1 MTGKAKTHMI
11 LSRTF
16 GLPME
21 FTEDGTPVLKAIPR
35 ADWVYGWRVYCVFCQ
50 CWHVHG
56 MIKGTSKSHR
66 VAHCYNDEQ
75 FSFRTDSPYSEKG
88 YYLKKVSK
96 SELREL
102 IEFLWSFPRM
112 LKIFNK
118 KEEEEMWATV
128 NTK

>member
-1 MTGKAKTHMI
+1 
-11 LSRTF
+11 
-16 GLPME
+16 
-21 FTEDGTPVLKAIPR
+21 
-35 ADWVYGWRVYCVFCQ
+35 
-50 CWHVHG
+50 
-56 MIKGTSKSHR
+56 
-66 VAHCYNDEQ
+66 
-75 FSFRTDSPYSEKG
+75 
-88 YYLKKVSK
+88 VSK